1 VEKNCSLNSIYV
13 SYGTIKD
20 VPGERSS
27 PVEPMAFASRSVLA
41 SGGET
46 DLATK
51 LSHTTIQVS
60 FDHILEPGDV
70 EIGAGNGKVSNE
82 HAASY

>member
-1 VEKNCSLNSIYV
+1 
-13 SYGTIKD
+13 
-20 VPGERSS
+20 
-27 PVEPMAFASRSVLA
+27 MAFASRSVLA

-51 LSHTTIQVS
+51 LPHTTIHVT